1 MKTLLEQL
9 TPETIEKLKEL
20 EKKMPASVKCI
31 KNGLVS
37 VNYVSDLS
45 YYTVLDISQL
55 LNIDIT
61 KYSNIRNL
69 FIQD

>member
-9 TPETIEKLKEL
+9 TPETIEQLKEI
-20 EKKMPASVKCI
+20 EKTRPAAVRSI

-45 YYTVLDISQL
+45 YFTVLDISEI
-55 LNIDIT
+55 LNIDI
-61 KYSNIRNL
+61 KKFSNIRNL
-69 FIQD
+69 FIKD